1 MKRVLLIDDD
11 PVIGKVY
18 GNKLAA
24 AGYSVQL
31 ASDGAEGLAA
41 LKSFQPDVVL
51 LDLEMPGVSGVDW
64 LREVR
69 SYPTHQQLPIIV
81 FTSGADRWQMKAAWE
96 SDAMY
101 VLTKAATKPEALV
114 EAVGDAA
121 TEGRWPH

>member
-18 GNKLAA
+18 GNKLTA
-24 AGYSVQL
+24 AGYFVRI
-31 ASDGAEGLAA
+31 AADGAEGLAA

-69 SYPTHQQLPIIV
+69 SYPSHQQLPVIV
-81 FTSGADRWQMKAAWE
+81 FTSGSDRWQMKAAWE

-101 VLTKAATKPEALV
+101 VLTKSVTAPETLMDAI
-114 EAVGDAA
+114 GDAA
-121 TEGRWPH
+121 TNGRWPH